1 MNGVLPDMT
10 YSKELPQ
17 SMKILDKRILRNI
30 WMKQF
35 QLNIV
40 KWLYPGTVIV
50 LWLVF
55 YNNAN

>member
-30 WMKQF
+30 
-35 QLNIV
+35 
-40 KWLYPGTVIV
+40 
-50 LWLVF
+50 
-55 YNNAN
+55 